1 MSLMPPS
8 QRYVVSLRDSNIWW
22 LFYCNVVYSTLRT
35 VFSVR
40 YIAMAV
46 AITGVMLFGLLLLS
60 EFIFLEPYVIGYIA
74 PGAEA
79 SFALI
84 LGISI
89 MSGLVLPMNIY
100 RMTLFRTNKS
110 KMGGGFVGSFIG
122 AVAGACSC
130 GPVGFAIIST
140 FGSVGSAAASFLTNY
155 EIFIRTAAL
164 GILFLTLYTTN
175 RSLKTECRIA

>member
-1 MSLMPPS
+1 
-8 QRYVVSLRDSNIWW
+8 
-22 LFYCNVVYSTLRT
+22 
-35 VFSVR
+35 
-40 YIAMAV
+40 MAV

-100 RMTLFRTNKS
+100 RMALFRTNKS
-110 KMGGGFVGSFIG
+110 KMSGGFMGSFIG

-130 GPVGFAIIST
+130 GPAGFAIIST
-140 FGSVGSAAASFLTNY
+140 FGSVGSTAASFLTNY

-175 RSLKTECRIA
+175 RSLKAECRIA

>member
-1 MSLMPPS
+1 M
-8 QRYVVSLRDSNIWW
+8 
-22 LFYCNVVYSTLRT
+22 RT
-35 VFSVR
+35 VFGVR

-46 AITGVMLFGLLLLS
+46 AITGAMLFGLLRLS

-74 PGAEA
+74 PGTEA

-100 RMTLFRTNKS
+100 RMTLFRANKS
-110 KMGGGFVGSFIG
+110 KMSGGFVGSFIG
-122 AVAGACSC
+122 AAAGACGC

-140 FGSVGSAAASFLTNY
+140 FGSVGSVAASFLTNY

-164 GILFLTLYTTN
+164 GILFLALYTTN
-175 RSLKTECRIA
+175 RSLKAECRIA

>member
-1 MSLMPPS
+1 M
-8 QRYVVSLRDSNIWW
+8 YGILRM
-22 LFYCNVVYSTLRT
+22 
-35 VFSVR
+35 VFTVR

-46 AITGVMLFGLLLLS
+46 AITGVMSFGLLLLS

-74 PGAEA
+74 PGTEA

-100 RMTLFRTNKS
+100 RMALFRVTKS
-110 KMGGGFVGSFIG
+110 KMGGGLTGSIIG
-122 AVAGACSC
+122 AAAGACGC
-130 GPVGFAIIST
+130 GPVGFAIVST
-140 FGSVGSAAASFLTNY
+140 FGSVGSVAASFLTNY

-164 GILFLTLYTTN
+164 GILILTLYTTHK
-175 RSLKTECRIA
+175 SLKTECRIA